1 MSDFTL
7 WLQGLG
13 LENYGEVLV
22 RHDIDLLVAPD
33 LTDQDLEK
41 IGLSLG
47 SRRKFMAAA
56 AKLRSAAAPPAVE
69 PGQPRSR
76 DQVQPQVE
84 RRQITVVFSDL
95 VGSTAL
101 AKQLDPE
108 DMGGLLRNYRE
119 ACAAVVRKYDGFI
132 AQYLG
137 DGILAYFGYP
147 QAQEHSAERAVR
159 AGLEIVREVGR
170 LTHPDG
176 LPLQA
181 RAGIATGLV
190 ATNDMTG
197 PGATGEQTVVG
208 ETPNLAARLQ
218 ALAEP
223 GCALVDSST
232 HQLTRNFFEY
242 VFTGEHQVKG
252 YAEPLPAWRAA
263 GESAIESR
271 FVAAHAATAGPI
283 LGRERELAFLSD
295 AWDRATRGE
304 GHVVLV
310 SGEAGMGKSR
320 LVEGFAQ
327 RIRER
332 PHRLLR
338 CQCSP
343 YHRSSPLY
351 PLTQLLRHDLG
362 LKQGIPAEENF
373 DGIDRMLARIR
384 RSTRVSRLLLAELL
398 AIPVQDTLSPM
409 EMTLAQRKNEMLAI
423 LEDFLLA
430 PLEGATVLLMLEDA
444 HWSDPTTRSLVDR
457 LLKRVGKERALV
469 LITQRPELKTP
480 WSEHPQATLI
490 SCKQLVPDHC
500 AALVRHVA
508 GKAQMDDSVIEQIV
522 ARSDGVPIYAE
533 ELAKAV
539 LDLKSVASS
548 SVPLTLQDSLTARLD
563 QLGTAKK
570 VAQIASVIGRQFSH
584 VVLAAIAGESEA
596 DLRGALDRLKAS
608 GLVLGMGEED
618 EAGYCFNHSLVQ
630 EASYESLARSRRR
643 VLHAQ
648 IAELLAS
655 GAATTGETEPALVAY
670 HFSRARQAERAFQ
683 YWMQAAQLSGKRT
696 AYAESLAN
704 LNSALEEA
712 GRIPDSDLRRR
723 LTLDVQLQLGAVH
736 GIQSGPSSSQAES
749 ALSEAYTLAKQEE
762 PGPKL
767 FQAAWGL
774 YLNAAHK
781 FDFDKARLRGDELI
795 AIGQALGDEDLQFEA
810 LHHRW
815 GYAYF
820 TGQTEKFLG
829 YSQEG
834 IDRYDAKRHHR
845 FSEVYAGHDPGVC
858 AYYCHAIGLG
868 LAGRSKTFVSV
879 LDAAI
884 ALADDLQHP
893 VTLAFALGGASLA
906 THLAGDFVACREK
919 SERLLQVAQRY
930 DFAQQRAFASFMQG
944 LARTLTG
951 DLVAGLQEMSSS
963 FELASTYRIA
973 AGYASLFM
981 ADALLR
987 AGRHEEALSIVTRVL
1002 DALKTPESGLF
1013 VSEFWRLRG
1022 ELTLKAS
1029 SEDVAQAERYLKIA
1043 ARIASGQGAKVFHL
1057 RAGISL
1063 ARLLADQGRRSEARS
1078 ELANACSDPLVEWSG
1093 PEVAQASQLRSQ
1105 LS

>member
-1 MSDFTL
+1 MVSPEFSL
-7 WLQGLG
+7 WLQQVG
-13 LENYGEVLV
+13 LEKYADTFAS
-22 RHDIDLLVAPD
+22 HDIDLPVAPD

-41 IGLSLG
+41 LGLSMG
-47 SRRKFMAAA
+47 HRRRFLAAA
-56 AKLRSAAAPPAVE
+56 AKLRASPIPASV
-69 PGQPRSR
+69 PASQKR
-76 DQVQPQVE
+76 QVE
-84 RRQITVVFSDL
+84 RRQVTVVFTDL
-95 VGSTAL
+95 VGSTGL
-101 AKQLDPE
+101 ASKLDPE
-108 DMGGLLRNYRE
+108 DMGELLRGYRD
-119 ACAAVVRKYDGFI
+119 ACTAVIARYDGHI

-147 QAQEHSAERAVR
+147 QAQEDAAERAVR
-159 AGLEIVREVGR
+159 AGLEIIREVAR
-170 LTHPDG
+170 RNRPDG

-190 ATNDMTG
+190 ATSEMAG
-197 PGATGEQTVVG
+197 KGADGDQTVIG
-208 ETPNLAARLQ
+208 ATPNLAARIQ

-223 GCALVDSST
+223 GTVLASALT
-232 HQLTRNFFEY
+232 HRLTRNFFEY
-242 VFTGEHQVKG
+242 LFIGEHALKG
-252 YAEPLPAWRAA
+252 YEEPVAVWRAL

-271 FVAAHAATAGPI
+271 FVAARAVADEPI
-283 LGRERELAFLSD
+283 LGRERELAFLDD
-295 AWDRATRGE
+295 AWERATRGN
-304 GHVVLV
+304 GHLVLI
-310 SGEAGMGKSR
+310 SGDPGIGKSR
-320 LVEGFAQ
+320 LIESFAECIQ
-327 RIRER
+327 ETS
-332 PHRLLR
+332 HRLLR

-343 YHRSSPLY
+343 HHRNSALY
-351 PLTQLLRHDLG
+351 PLTQLLRRRLDIRPDL
-362 LKQGIPAEENF
+362 PAAENLRRL
-373 DGIDRMLARIR
+373 DNMLAHINK
-384 RSTRVSRLLLAELL
+384 STRVSQLLLTELL
-398 AIPVQDTLSPM
+398 EIEAPDSISPM
-409 EMTLAQRKNEMLAI
+409 EMTLAQRKNETLAL
-423 LEDFLLA
+423 LEEFLLA
-430 PLEGATVLLMLEDA
+430 PLEGAAVLLLVEDA
-444 HWSDPTTRSLVDR
+444 HWSDPTTRSLIDR
-457 LLKRVGKERALV
+457 LLKRVDRERALV
-469 LITQRPELKTP
+469 LVTQRPELETDWP
-480 WSEHPQATLI
+480 THPNASLI
-490 SCKQLVPDHC
+490 TCKPLARQLC
-500 AALVRHVA
+500 AELIRRVTAAVH
-508 GKAQMDDSVIEQIV
+508 MDDAVVGQIM
-522 ARSDGVPIYAE
+522 ARSDGVPLYIE
-533 ELAKAV
+533 EIAKAV
-539 LDLKSVASS
+539 IDMRSAQPQN
-548 SVPLTLQDSLTARLD
+548 VPLTLQDSLAARLD
-563 QLGTAKK
+563 RLGKAKE
-570 VAQIASVIGRQFSH
+570 VAQIASVIGRQFTH
-584 VVLAAIAGESEA
+584 ALLAALAGESEQV
-596 DLRGALDRLKAS
+596 LHEALARLKAS
-608 GLVLGMGEED
+608 GLVLGTGSD
-618 EAGYCFNHSLVQ
+618 DNAGYSFNHSLVQ
-630 EASYESLARSRRR
+630 EAAYESLARERRQA
-643 VLHAQ
+643 LHAQ
-648 IAELLAS
+648 IALLMES
-655 GAATTGETEPALVAY
+655 GAVTESEAEPALVAY
-670 HFSRARQAERAFQ
+670 HFSRAGQAAKAVEF
-683 YWMQAAQLSGKRT
+683 WLLAAQLSSNRS

-712 GRIPDSDLRRR
+712 GRIPDSTMRAR

-749 ALSEAYTLAKQEE
+749 ALSEAYTLAKQEV
-762 PGPKL
+762 PGPRL
-767 FQAAWGL
+767 FQAVWGL

-868 LAGRSKTFVSV
+868 LAGRSKTLISV
-879 LDAAI
+879 VNASV

-963 FELASTYRIA
+963 FELARTYRIA

-1013 VSEFWRLRG
+1013 ISEFWRLRG

-1043 ARIASGQGAKVFHL
+1043 ARIASEQGAKVFHL
-1057 RAGISL
+1057 RAGLSL
-1063 ARLLADQGRRSEARS
+1063 ARLLADQGRRADART
-1078 ELANACSDPLVEWSG
+1078 ELASACHDPLIEWIG
-1093 PEVAQASQLRSQ
+1093 PEVAAAKQLQSQLG
-1105 LS
+1105 